1 MATAAGD
8 RRRAFGEGFALFA
21 ECLLVGTWITLA
33 ALPVVTIPAAFAAA
47 TKHLNAHTNGEAAS
61 WRLFWSDYRT
71 AWRSAWPVGL
81 ALIGAAALLA
91 VNLTVLAQESVPYR
105 PGFALATFLVAALA
119 ATVLL
124 RACAAWTPAT
134 KWRTNFSQALADT
147 REDPS
152 GTGILLG
159 GLIVFAASAWAL
171 WLLIV
176 PMAGCLA
183 GAAAAVHRRRLDR
196 KE

>member
-1 MATAAGD
+1 MATATGA

-47 TKHLNAHTNGEAAS
+47 TRHLNAHTKGEAAS
-61 WRLFWSDYRT
+61 WRLFWADFRS
-71 AWRSAWPVGL
+71 AWRSSWPVGL
-81 ALIGAAALLA
+81 GLIGAGGLLA
-91 VNLTVLAQESVPYR
+91 VNLTVLAQEGVPYR

-124 RACAAWTPAT
+124 RACAAWTPADR
-134 KWRTNFSQALADT
+134 WRTRFSEALADT
-147 REDPS
+147 REDMS

-159 GLIVFAASAWAL
+159 GLVVFAVCAWAL